1 MKHTLKCIVHIE
13 THFLNEKCKYLEITG
28 AQPGK
33 FQDTWYFLEWR
44 HFDKHF
50 INNRPTRS
58 STQKNFLKSAF
69 QMICLTYRCTQSAYL
84 FSKPGHFFRF
94 SERSRRGLACS
105 RSVLQKQLL
114 WKTLHCIIVI
124 LFWRIPAKEPVFNK
138 VATSNFIYLT
148 TCNFTL
154 TQAFSPKFRIS
165 TSRGHKD
172 SLS

>member
-1 MKHTLKCIVHIE
+1 
-13 THFLNEKCKYLEITG
+13 
-28 AQPGK
+28 
-33 FQDTWYFLEWR
+33 
-44 HFDKHF
+44 
-50 INNRPTRS
+50 
-58 STQKNFLKSAF
+58 
-69 QMICLTYRCTQSAYL
+69 MICLTYRCTQSAYL

-105 RSVLQKQLL
+105 RSVLQKRLL

-124 LFWRIPAKEPVFNK
+124 LFWKIPAKEPVFNK

-172 SLS
+172 SLSQTKKSNGRPSEKQVFRNIEKNTSMKKLSIFSFNKTCKRILELC